1 MQQTLTLTANT
12 HTTAKEIWAI
22 ISSDKAMM
30 KIFNSKRSRQLLAKA
45 DDEDIAAL
53 KHELESKFSAA
64 GITHYKIEITADG
77 EAQSLKEEII
87 DIVKKGISEMG
98 ETTPLERLKIIC
110 ELAPELTIA
119 EAAPLIEGK

>member
-12 HTTAKEIWAI
+12 HTAAKEIWAI

-45 DDEDIAAL
+45 DAEDIAAL
-53 KHELESKFSAA
+53 KHELESKFSTAE
-64 GITHYKIEITADG
+64 IKDYKIEIIANG
-77 EAQSLKEEII
+77 ETQSLKEEII

-119 EAAPLIEGK
+119 EASPLIEGR